1 MSQAPKLEE
10 LEIPN
15 HTELAVDLHDAE
27 QILFKVVQMLNR
39 LDFKSHKHF
48 KKGCRQ
54 RADVIYTQARLLR
67 ESDITTNFNLVRI
80 KVADICHLLFTIHWD
95 TAPIGPIIVEMFTK

>member
-1 MSQAPKLEE
+1 MSLIDKTIFKDIIKSQGPKLEE

-27 QILFKVVQMLNR
+27 QKLFKVVQMLNR
-39 LDFKSHKHF
+39 LDSKSHKHF

-67 ESDITTNFNLVRI
+67 ES
-80 KVADICHLLFTIHWD
+80 
-95 TAPIGPIIVEMFTK
+95 IGNQIQ